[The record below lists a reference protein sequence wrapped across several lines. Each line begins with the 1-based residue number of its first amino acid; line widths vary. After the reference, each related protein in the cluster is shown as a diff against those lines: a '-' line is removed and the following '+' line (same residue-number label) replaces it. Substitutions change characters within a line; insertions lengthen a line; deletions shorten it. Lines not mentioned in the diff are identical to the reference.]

1 MSSKTNLDCGG
12 DQERET
18 PSIHGTMKSRVNWHG
33 NTTTSIMPLHYHCTT
48 TTTASFDLCIEP
60 LWHPLA
66 PMSFTYPH
74 CFMLLPFLIAV
85 PPLSGPTRDLNE
97 TWRIYSYGYNL
108 HNQEEY
114 AELKKAADA
123 ATLMRPTIQSDVDED
138 DTTEATAAAT
148 GGWSSQFMCNAFV

>member
-1 MSSKTNLDCGG
+1 
-12 DQERET
+12 
-18 PSIHGTMKSRVNWHG
+18 
-33 NTTTSIMPLHYHCTT
+33 
-48 TTTASFDLCIEP
+48 
-60 LWHPLA
+60 
-66 PMSFTYPH
+66 
-74 CFMLLPFLIAV
+74 MLIPFLITFLITV
-85 PPLSGPTRDLNE
+85 PPLTGPTRDLNE

-148 GGWSSQFMCNAFV
+148 GGWNI

>member
-1 MSSKTNLDCGG
+1 MVIPPPVSC
-12 DQERET
+12 
-18 PSIHGTMKSRVNWHG
+18 
-33 NTTTSIMPLHYHCTT
+33 HCTT
-48 TTTASFDLCIEP
+48 TALP
-60 LWHPLA
+60 LPLLVLTCALSPCVA
-66 PMSFTYPH
+66 PTCPNVIYLPPLSFTYPH

>member
-1 MSSKTNLDCGG
+1 
-12 DQERET
+12 
-18 PSIHGTMKSRVNWHG
+18 
-33 NTTTSIMPLHYHCTT
+33 
-48 TTTASFDLCIEP
+48 
-60 LWHPLA
+60 
-66 PMSFTYPH
+66 MSFTYPH
-74 CFMLLPFLIAV
+74 CFNVASFFDCRSTTLR
-85 PPLSGPTRDLNE
+85 PTRDLNE

>member
-1 MSSKTNLDCGG
+1 MAPTCPNVIYL
-12 DQERET
+12 
-18 PSIHGTMKSRVNWHG
+18 P
-33 NTTTSIMPLHYHCTT
+33 PLFHVASFFDYRCTT
-48 TTTASFDLCIEP
+48 T
-60 LWHPLA
+60 
-66 PMSFTYPH
+66 
-74 CFMLLPFLIAV
+74 
-85 PPLSGPTRDLNE
+85 GPTRDLNE

-148 GGWSSQFMCNAFV
+148 GGWNSQFMCNVFVLMLLFECFCLNAFV